1 MNPKDRQILREL
13 AARYYEL
20 AKSDENSNRVLLYK
34 GVNDLKMIRPVVL
47 IDEIPWGQM
56 NFDGGLTCECED
68 KNLHGIEYHFRM
80 GIFREKHFP
89 TDNYLFPYWPVR
101 KHGGIGGMAGI
112 ERDVKTHHEE
122 GWNIMAQEYHD
133 VLPDE
138 EALEKLHWVP
148 GGYDEKATMKQYEF
162 MGELLGD
169 ILPVK
174 IVGHDSG
181 MGLTLWDQVALFR
194 GVTPL
199 LTDLAERPEFMH
211 KIARKITDGY
221 IKSVGEAVK
230 YNLLG
235 VDYPTLHCSP
245 AFTDD
250 LAPVTDFDHIEPK
263 HTWGRGVAQIFGDVS
278 PEMHDEFDTQY
289 QIEATKDFGLVYYGC
304 CERLDNKIHL
314 LKKMKNLRKISIT
327 PWSDPDVAAQ
337 LIGKDYEMSVKM
349 NPANVSAGF
358 DEEVIKNEYRQIAAA
373 AKRNGCAFD
382 IVLKDISTVENKPQ
396 NLIKWAE
403 ILMREVRSW

>member
-1 MNPKDRQILREL
+1 MNQKDRQRLRGL
-13 AARYYEL
+13 AAKYYEL
-20 AKSDENSNRVLLYK
+20 ARSDKNSERVLLYK
-34 GVNDLKMIRPVVL
+34 GVNDLKMIRPVVM

-56 NFDGGLTCECED
+56 NIGGELDCKCED
-68 KNLHGIEYHFRM
+68 SSLHGMEYHFLT
-80 GIFREKHFP
+80 GIFREKYLP
-89 TDNYLFPYWPVR
+89 TDNYLMPYWPVHKR
-101 KHGGIGGMAGI
+101 GGFGGMRGL

-138 EALEKLHWVP
+138 EALAKLNWVP
-148 GGYDEKATMKQYEF
+148 GGYDREGTMKDYEF
-162 MGELLGD
+162 AGDLLGD
-169 ILPVK
+169 ILPIK
-174 IVGHDSG
+174 IVGHNTG
-181 MGLTLWDQVALFR
+181 MGLTLWDDVSLFR

-221 IKSVGEAVK
+221 IKSVGEAIK
-230 YNLLG
+230 HNLLG
-235 VDYPTLHCSP
+235 VDFPTLHCSP

-250 LAPVTDFDHIEPK
+250 LEPVTDFDHIEPK

-278 PEMHDEFDTQY
+278 PAMHDEFDTQY

-327 PWSDPDVAAQ
+327 PWSDVNVAAQ

-349 NPANVSAGF
+349 NPANVSSGF
-358 DEEVIKNEYRQIAAA
+358 GEDVIKDEYRTIANA
-373 AKRNGCAFD
+373 AKKNGCAFD
-382 IVLKDISTVENKPQ
+382 IVLKDISTVVNKPQ

-403 ILMREVRSW
+403 ILMREVME

>member
-1 MNPKDRQILREL
+1 
-13 AARYYEL
+13 
-20 AKSDENSNRVLLYK
+20 
-34 GVNDLKMIRPVVL
+34 
-47 IDEIPWGQM
+47 
-56 NFDGGLTCECED
+56 
-68 KNLHGIEYHFRM
+68 
-80 GIFREKHFP
+80 
-89 TDNYLFPYWPVR
+89 
-101 KHGGIGGMAGI
+101 
-112 ERDVKTHHEE
+112 
-122 GWNIMAQEYHD
+122 
-133 VLPDE
+133 
-138 EALEKLHWVP
+138 
-148 GGYDEKATMKQYEF
+148 
-162 MGELLGD
+162 
-169 ILPVK
+169 
-174 IVGHDSG
+174 
-181 MGLTLWDQVALFR
+181 LFR

-221 IKSVGEAVK
+221 IKSVGEATK
-230 YNLLG
+230 HNLLG

-278 PEMHDEFDTQY
+278 PSMHDEFDTAY

-327 PWSDPDVAAQ
+327 PWSDVNIAAG

-358 DEEVIKNEYRQIAAA
+358 GEDVITNEYREIASA
-373 AKRNGCAFD
+373 AKKNGCAFD

-403 ILMREVRSW
+403 ILMREVHSW

>member
-1 MNPKDRQILREL
+1 MNPKDRHIIREL
-13 AARYYEL
+13 AARYCEL
-20 AKSDENSNRVLLYK
+20 AKGDKNSEKVLLYK
-34 GVNDLKMIRPVVL
+34 GANDLKMIRPVVL
-47 IDEIPWGQM
+47 IDEIPWGQL
-56 NFDGGLTCECED
+56 NIDGELSCKCED
-68 KNLHGIEYHFRM
+68 SGLHRIESHFRM
-80 GIFREKHFP
+80 GIFREKYFP
-89 TDNYLFPYWPVR
+89 TDNYLLPYWPVH
-101 KHGGIGGMAGI
+101 KHGGFGGMHGI

-138 EALEKLHWVP
+138 EALAKLNWAP
-148 GGYDEKATMKQYEF
+148 GGYDKEATMKQYEF
-162 MGELLGD
+162 MGDLLGD

-174 IVGHDSG
+174 IVGHDTG

-221 IKSVGEAVK
+221 IKSIAEAVK
-230 YNLLG
+230 YNLLA
-235 VDYPTLHCSP
+235 VDFPTLHCSP

-250 LAPVTDFDHIEPK
+250 LEPVEDFDHIEPK
-263 HTWGRGVAQIFGDVS
+263 NTWGRGVAQIFGDVS
-278 PEMHDEFDTQY
+278 PEMHDEFDTKY

-327 PWSDPDVAAQ
+327 PWSDVNVAAE

-349 NPANVSAGF
+349 NPANVGASFGEAA
-358 DEEVIKNEYRQIAAA
+358 IRNEYREIANA
-373 AKRNGCAFD
+373 AKKNGCAFD
-382 IVLKDISTVENKPQ
+382 IVLKDISTIEKNPQ
-396 NLIKWAE
+396 NLITWAK
-403 ILMREVRSW
+403 ILMEEVCSY